1 MAIGIT
7 YGVRKNLQKY
17 LRSTWV
23 SRTPEV

>member
-1 MAIGIT
+1 MAIDIT
-7 YGVRKNLQKY
+7 CGVRQNLQKY